1 MVTSIDQPQRR
12 LHRWLRAVV
21 LVLTAGMV
29 VAGCGGSEPE
39 GLEAASPGPDA
50 VVGGDVVDV
59 QLFYEE
65 LISEFGGSVT
75 DPDGQVLDAEFVVD
89 STIQATIVL
98 AEPLDT
104 PGDHTVRHE
113 VVAVDHLFRCLGD
126 DLANLCTLSAH
137 VILSP
142 ALLVIAIREG
152 AWRHTWNDR
161 DGVLRHQRC
170 PVRRARCGSGRPAGP

>member
-113 VVAVDHLFRCLGD
+113 VVAVDGTVVGD
-126 DLANLCTLSAH
+126 EYEFTYDPAAAPPRLIFVTEDSG
-137 VILSP
+137 SP
-142 ALLVIAIREG
+142 WLLWIIIAVGVVAI
-152 AWRHTWNDR
+152 
-161 DGVLRHQRC
+161 GVLAVQLLAAM
-170 PVRRARCGSGRPAGP
+170 RRARAADTQMP